1 MINIILVYLYIMWD
15 IANKN
20 QCNSVNNNALNLI
33 KNNKKISI
41 SW

>member
-20 QCNSVNNNALNLI
+20 QCNSVNNALNLI